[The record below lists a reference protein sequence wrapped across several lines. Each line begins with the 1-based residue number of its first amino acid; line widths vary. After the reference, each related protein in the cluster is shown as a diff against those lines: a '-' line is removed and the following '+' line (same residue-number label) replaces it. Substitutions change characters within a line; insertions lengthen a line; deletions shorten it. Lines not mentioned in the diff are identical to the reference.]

1 MTTRLR
7 RAWRELVR
15 KEPPVAAAPQ
25 PRIGPEPGES
35 MWDWAQRG
43 AIEWQLHVEE
53 GELRLELARRRMRE
67 AVLAEDGPVS
77 TGTDRARPRSGERGP
92 E

>member
-15 KEPPVAAAPQ
+15 KEADPAERPH
-25 PRIGPEPGES
+25 IGPAPGES

-43 AIEWQLHVEE
+43 AIDWQLHVEE
-53 GELRLELARRRMRE
+53 GELKLELERQRMR
-67 AVLAEDGPVS
+67 ARVLAEDSGV
-77 TGTDRARPRSGERGP
+77 SGERSA

>member
-15 KEPPVAAAPQ
+15 KEAAPAER
-25 PRIGPEPGES
+25 PHIGPAPGES

-43 AIEWQLHVEE
+43 AIDWQLHVEE
-53 GELRLELARRRMRE
+53 GELKLELERQRMR
-67 AVLAEDGPVS
+67 ARVLAEDSGV
-77 TGTDRARPRSGERGP
+77 SGERSA

>member
-15 KEPPVAAAPQ
+15 KEDTVPAERPY
-25 PRIGPEPGES
+25 IGPAPGES

-43 AIEWQLHVEE
+43 AIDWQLHVEE
-53 GELRLELARRRMRE
+53 GELKLELERQRMR
-67 AVLAEDGPVS
+67 ARVLAEDTATSG
-77 TGTDRARPRSGERGP
+77 DRRAE
-92 E
+92 

>member
-1 MTTRLR
+1 MTSRLR

-15 KEPPVAAAPQ
+15 REPAASADPSAP
-25 PRIGPEPGES
+25 IGPAPGES

-53 GELRLELARRRMRE
+53 GELKLELARERMR
-67 AVLAEDGPVS
+67 AQVLAEHDAG
-77 TGTDRARPRSGERGP
+77 SGERRA